1 MNMKNIFKLSAMILA
16 AAFVAGCSQNDEL
29 DVTPV
34 ENEGQLTIHATA
46 SDFVSSDADTR
57 IINEGADTQFEAGD
71 KIGIFAIRSTDNKLL
86 VQNMPLEYAGADWTG
101 NDNKVYYYK
110 NTAYVAYSP
119 YDENLSIASAD
130 NQASLQEQIKE
141 HFTQKLEAAGNDQS
155 IAYPSLDLMLASA
168 EPTDIGNANAK
179 SLSFDFKHQLALM
192 EIEVPVKAYLDTDKN
207 FIYAEPF
214 TKDFTL
220 NSNSLTMYPLS
231 IKTEGVAGEDA
242 KAYSL
247 FRFLVKP
254 EMVYTLGGEL
264 KYGAPIQLEEKTVN
278 LETGK
283 YMKYTINAEGAE
295 SSYTERAIAVG
306 DYYYADGSICPGTND
321 GDNIIKE
328 NCIGIIFAT
337 DNVSVSNGMDGSKKY
352 TNGKV
357 LALENYHTDEMIP
370 TSNTSTSSYYV
381 IWGAHTVEND
391 DVIAKAEG
399 YDVFSGKLD
408 GYAKTMD
415 FASSVEAVQNVLKFG
430 KESNTKYVAP
440 ISSTGWYMPS
450 IGELI
455 EVFNAFAVS
464 NEGGEYSLSATDF
477 LTESANQLSKA
488 ATLKNMQDKLVA
500 AGGELLEEFAAENKT
515 DRWWSTTE
523 VGDTENPNKQTWVIE
538 LKTNGQVKVLGRDK
552 TGANASIRPI
562 LAF

>member
-1 MNMKNIFKLSAMILA
+1 MKNIFKLSAMILA

-101 NDNKVYYYK
+101 NDNKVYHYK
-110 NTAYVAYSP
+110 NTSYVAYSP

>member
-101 NDNKVYYYK
+101 NDNKVYHYK
-110 NTAYVAYSP
+110 NTSYVAYSP